1 MTIPKVFLSIAAI
14 ALGAHLAAQPV
25 IIPPTCGTHSL
36 KGPVRAVQ
44 TLALLYYDD
53 DTGYDF
59 CETTSEQ
66 FDKSGRLCY
75 SINSTSDGMSD
86 VTTYK
91 YDSHGRL
98 SRVGFNST
106 EVYQYLYHY
115 APSGQLDSIVAR
127 FFNEGMAQFNH
138 TLVVKKH
145 DNQCRPLRI
154 ESTPDADN
162 LVQTYVFSY
171 RNGGTTVAYK
181 SNQINDTVNYYYYNR
196 DGILDSTLYFN
207 KKTIYIYNP
216 KGQLMEEQYY
226 GYPSSQQALVITYE
240 YPSEPYLTDKYGNWL
255 TRYVT
260 MYNGDKRVE
269 QRTIL
274 YYED

>member
-59 CETTSEQ
+59 CETTTEQ
-66 FDKSGRLCY
+66 FDKAGRLCY
-75 SINSTSDGMSD
+75 SIRSTSDGVNE
-86 VTTYK
+86 VTTYD

-98 SRVGFNST
+98 SRVSCNST

-115 APSGQLDSIVAR
+115 APNGQLDSIVAR
-127 FFNEGMAQFNH
+127 FFNEGMAHFNH
-138 TLVVKKH
+138 TLVVKKR
-145 DNQCRPLRI
+145 DNQGRPIRI

-171 RNGGTTVAYK
+171 RNGGTTVAYS
-181 SNQINDTVNYYYYNR
+181 SNQIMDTVSYFYYNR
-196 DGILDSTLYFN
+196 DGIPDSALYFN
-207 KKTIYIYNP
+207 KKEIYLYNSE
-216 KGQLMEEQYY
+216 GQLTEEHYL
-226 GYPSSQQALVITYE
+226 GYPSSQQGFVITYE

-260 MYNGDKRVE
+260 MPTGDKRFD